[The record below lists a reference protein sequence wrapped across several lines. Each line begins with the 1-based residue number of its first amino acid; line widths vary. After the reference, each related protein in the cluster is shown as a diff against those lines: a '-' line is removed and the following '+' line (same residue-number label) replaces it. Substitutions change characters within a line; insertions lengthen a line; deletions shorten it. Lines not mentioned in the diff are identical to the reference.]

1 MRKQRISS
9 CRRYLKYIV
18 LTLLFYPLSVLGAQ
32 GQVSVK
38 GQSITIKQAIQLIE
52 KNSSYTFF
60 YNAADLKNTKT
71 RNINCS
77 GTINE
82 VLNEVFKGSGVSYTI
97 KGNEVILKVEGES
110 TQQAAKHKIIG
121 VVTESAT
128 GDPIPGAS
136 VMIKGTKTGTTTDV
150 DGKFEVMATSSDVLV
165 ISFIGYSS
173 KEIKVGNQKV
183 LSVTLSDDAEQ
194 LDEVVVTAFGTGQ
207 KKETVTGSIQ
217 SVRPADLKVPTAN
230 LSTAF
235 AGRLSGVISY
245 QRSGEPG
252 NNGADFFIRG
262 VATMN
267 SATPLIVLDGV
278 EISKADLNALD
289 PEVIESFSVLKDA
302 TASAMYGTR
311 GANGVLIIKTKS
323 GSDLEKPIIGVRVEA
338 YVNTPIKRPKTVDG
352 VTFMR
357 MYNEAVTNQG
367 TGDALY
373 SDDKIYGTANNLNP
387 YIYPNVD
394 WYDEVFKN
402 ATFNQKANFNVRG
415 GTSKI
420 TYFMN
425 VNVNHETGMLK
436 DRSSNFFSYK
446 NNIDYMKYA
455 FQNNVDFHMSKTST
469 LSLHLNVQLNNMHGP
484 LTTSEGAGVD
494 NIFGAIMGTNPV
506 DFPVMYPQEDEKWY
520 RWGSIVAGNYNPVN
534 PVAVSSMG
542 YKDTFES
549 TVVANLDFDQ
559 KLDFITKGLS
569 FKALIS
575 FKNWSYN
582 SKYRLQ
588 GYNTYQ
594 LTDYTK
600 NEDGTYNYT
609 VNSIGDATNHTLD
622 SFFGTDGDRRFYI
635 QGYFNYDRAFGDHHV
650 GGMLLYNQDEYNSNV
665 NSSLLNSLPKR
676 RMGIA
681 VRAAYDYANRYL
693 FEFNAGYNGSEN
705 FAKGHRFG
713 FFPSV
718 SVGWNISQEKFWEPI
733 LPVVS
738 ELKLKA
744 SYGSVGNDAIGGDRW
759 IYQSTIST
767 NNGWN
772 YGENGSEGG
781 GGIQVGNVENLNV
794 SWEKAYKTNLG
805 FEMRLF
811 DRIKIQ
817 ADYFHEKREGVFI
830 NRQGLPAI
838 VGLTTKPKTNIG
850 ASVNR
855 GVDATLEYEEKV
867 GEVFLTGR
875 ANFTFNRNKLLNN
888 DEVEHLYKYQNSI
901 GKTFGTGGNHTFGL
915 IAEGLFQSQEEIDN
929 APEQNFG
936 TYRVGDVRYR
946 DVNGDGVVD
955 TYDKVA
961 LGYTNIPEITY
972 GFGLTAQWRSWDIN
986 AFFQGIAHC
995 TFYIGGTAMRPFST
1009 GNINQSAINA
1019 DIYDHVWKTTNT
1031 PEQNLAAYYPRLSE
1045 AGGEGSTNNNQTST
1059 LTMRDGRFLRLKN
1072 FEIGYTIPKSILEK
1086 TFIKSTRIYVSGS
1099 NLLTFSK
1106 FKLWDPETGSSDGGI
1121 YPPLRVFTIGLN
1133 AKF

>member
-1 MRKQRISS
+1 MKQLLIVISLLFS
-9 CRRYLKYIV
+9 CISMSWGQNGFMVAGTVMDENGEPLIGVSVVNQANTSQGTVTDLDGKFRLPNLLNKT
-18 LTLLFYPLSVLGAQ
+18 TLLFTYVGF
-32 GQVSVK
+32 K
-38 GQSITIKQAIQLIE
+38 NE
-52 KNSSYTFF
+52 KY
-60 YNAADLKNTKT
+60 
-71 RNINCS
+71 
-77 GTINE
+77 
-82 VLNEVFKGSGVSYTI
+82 
-97 KGNEVILKVEGES
+97 
-110 TQQAAKHKIIG
+110 
-121 VVTESAT
+121 VVTGNKEQ
-128 GDPIPGAS
+128 IKI
-136 VMIKGTKTGTTTDV
+136 VMKADV
-150 DGKFEVMATSSDVLV
+150 SD
-165 ISFIGYSS
+165 
-173 KEIKVGNQKV
+173 
-183 LSVTLSDDAEQ
+183 
-194 LDEVVVTAFGTGQ
+194 LDEVVVVGQ
-207 KKETVTGSIQ
+207 ANQRKVSVTGAITVVKPEILDQPGTSI
-217 SVRPADLKVPTAN
+217 SNMLGGNVPGIIAVT
-230 LSTAF
+230 
-235 AGRLSGVISY
+235 
-245 QRSGEPG
+245 RSGEPG
-252 NNGADFFIRG
+252 DDFSEFWIRG
-262 VATMN
+262 ISTFGAN
-267 SATPLIVLDGV
+267 ASALVLVDGV
-278 EISKADLNALD
+278 EGNINDLD
-289 PEVIESFSVLKDA
+289 PSDIESFSVLKDA
-302 TASAMYGTR
+302 SATAVYGVR
-311 GANGVLIIKTKS
+311 GANGVVVITTKS
-323 GSDLEKPIIGVRVEA
+323 GKAGKLRINFKTNLIMSESARMPEYADA
-338 YVNTPIKRPKTVDG
+338 YS
-352 VTFMR
+352 
-357 MYNEAVTNQG
+357 YAQLANEARLSRG
-367 TGDALY
+367 KDPIY
-373 SDDKIYGTANNLNP
+373 SDVAMELIRTGMDQDL
-387 YIYPNVD
+387 YPNVNWRD
-394 WYDEVFKN
+394 VILKDHVWQNQHFLSVAGGGTAARYYMSLSIQNKDAVFKQDKSANKYDTNVSYHKYSFLANMDVNLTKTTNLGLKLNQVIVNQN
-402 ATFNQKANFNVRG
+402 APGFGDNNDALWQAQANLTPLTTPVKYSDG
-415 GTSKI
+415 SLA
-420 TYFMN
+420 TYGAN
-425 VNVNHETGMLK
+425 ADE
-436 DRSSNFFSYK
+436 
-446 NNIDYMKYA
+446 
-455 FQNNVDFHMSKTST
+455 
-469 LSLHLNVQLNNMHGP
+469 LSPYVQLNYTGFKENRRLNTG
-484 LTTSEGAGVD
+484 LLVTLKQDLS
-494 NIFGAIMGTNPV
+494 
-506 DFPVMYPQEDEKWY
+506 
-520 RWGSIVAGNYNPVN
+520 
-534 PVAVSSMG
+534 
-542 YKDTFES
+542 
-549 TVVANLDFDQ
+549 
-559 KLDFITKGLS
+559 FITKGLDIKGV
-569 FKALIS
+569 F
-575 FKNWSYN
+575 SYN
-582 SKYRLQ
+582 GESQHNITRTKMPDLYYADGRNADGSLNLKRTREKKDLSFGKDVYSARSYYWELTGNYNRTFGEHRIGGLVLFYLQ
-588 GYNTYQ
+588 
-594 LTDYTK
+594 
-600 NEDGTYNYT
+600 
-609 VNSIGDATNHTLD
+609 S
-622 SFFGTDGDRRFYI
+622 
-635 QGYFNYDRAFGDHHV
+635 
-650 GGMLLYNQDEYNSNV
+650 NSNSDA
-665 NSSLLNSLPKR
+665 NDNLAAIPTRYESLSGRVTYGFKDTYF
-676 RMGIA
+676 A
-681 VRAAYDYANRYL
+681 
-693 FEFNAGYNGSEN
+693 EFNMGYNGSEN

-713 FFPSV
+713 FFPAYA
-718 SVGWNISQEKFWEPI
+718 VGWMISNEKFWEPI

-805 FEMRLF
+805 FAMRLF

-1009 GNINQSAINA
+1009 GNINQSPINA

>member
-1 MRKQRISS
+1 MIS
-9 CRRYLKYIV
+9 
-18 LTLLFYPLSVLGAQ
+18 
-32 GQVSVK
+32 
-38 GQSITIKQAIQLIE
+38 
-52 KNSSYTFF
+52 N
-60 YNAADLKNTKT
+60 
-71 RNINCS
+71 
-77 GTINE
+77 
-82 VLNEVFKGSGVSYTI
+82 
-97 KGNEVILKVEGES
+97 
-110 TQQAAKHKIIG
+110 
-121 VVTESAT
+121 
-128 GDPIPGAS
+128 
-136 VMIKGTKTGTTTDV
+136 
-150 DGKFEVMATSSDVLV
+150 
-165 ISFIGYSS
+165 
-173 KEIKVGNQKV
+173 
-183 LSVTLSDDAEQ
+183 
-194 LDEVVVTAFGTGQ
+194 
-207 KKETVTGSIQ
+207 
-217 SVRPADLKVPTAN
+217 
-230 LSTAF
+230 
-235 AGRLSGVISY
+235 
-245 QRSGEPG
+245 
-252 NNGADFFIRG
+252 
-262 VATMN
+262 
-267 SATPLIVLDGV
+267 
-278 EISKADLNALD
+278 
-289 PEVIESFSVLKDA
+289 
-302 TASAMYGTR
+302 
-311 GANGVLIIKTKS
+311 
-323 GSDLEKPIIGVRVEA
+323 
-338 YVNTPIKRPKTVDG
+338 
-352 VTFMR
+352 
-357 MYNEAVTNQG
+357 
-367 TGDALY
+367 
-373 SDDKIYGTANNLNP
+373 
-387 YIYPNVD
+387 
-394 WYDEVFKN
+394 
-402 ATFNQKANFNVRG
+402 
-415 GTSKI
+415 
-420 TYFMN
+420 
-425 VNVNHETGMLK
+425 
-436 DRSSNFFSYK
+436 
-446 NNIDYMKYA
+446 
-455 FQNNVDFHMSKTST
+455 
-469 LSLHLNVQLNNMHGP
+469 
-484 LTTSEGAGVD
+484 
-494 NIFGAIMGTNPV
+494 
-506 DFPVMYPQEDEKWY
+506 
-520 RWGSIVAGNYNPVN
+520 
-534 PVAVSSMG
+534 
-542 YKDTFES
+542 
-549 TVVANLDFDQ
+549 
-559 KLDFITKGLS
+559 
-569 FKALIS
+569 
-575 FKNWSYN
+575 
-582 SKYRLQ
+582 
-588 GYNTYQ
+588 
-594 LTDYTK
+594 
-600 NEDGTYNYT
+600 
-609 VNSIGDATNHTLD
+609 
-622 SFFGTDGDRRFYI
+622 
-635 QGYFNYDRAFGDHHV
+635 
-650 GGMLLYNQDEYNSNV
+650 
-665 NSSLLNSLPKR
+665 
-676 RMGIA
+676 
-681 VRAAYDYANRYL
+681 
-693 FEFNAGYNGSEN
+693 
-705 FAKGHRFG
+705 
-713 FFPSV
+713 
-718 SVGWNISQEKFWEPI
+718 EKFWEPI

-1009 GNINQSAINA
+1009 GNINQSAIN
-1019 DIYDHVWKTTNT
+1019 VWKTTNT

>member
-1 MRKQRISS
+1 MKPNLFHTQFFRLFFLILLAGISIQTYAAKDS
-9 CRRYLKYIV
+9 QAAPKKRTITGTVISEGDNMPIIGANVWLKNSS
-18 LTLLFYPLSVLGAQ
+18 TGAITDLD
-32 GQVSVK
+32 GK
-38 GQSITIKQAIQLIE
+38 YSITID
-52 KNSSYTFF
+52 NSVVGGVLVFSY
-60 YNAADLKNTKT
+60 
-71 RNINCS
+71 I
-77 GTINE
+77 GM
-82 VLNEVFKGSGVSYTI
+82 
-97 KGNEVILKVEGES
+97 S
-110 TQQAAKHKIIG
+110 TQ
-121 VVTESAT
+121 
-128 GDPIPGAS
+128 
-136 VMIKGTKTGTTTDV
+136 
-150 DGKFEVMATSSDVLV
+150 EVA
-165 ISFIGYSS
+165 I
-173 KEIKVGNQKV
+173 GNQNV
-183 LSVTLSDDAEQ
+183 INVTLKFDTEKI
-194 LDEVVVTAFGTGQ
+194 DEVVVVGYGHQ
-207 KKETVTGSIQ
+207 KKASVIGSI
-217 SVRPADLKVPTAN
+217 STIDMAGVKVPGSSISSV
-230 LSTAF
+230 L
-235 AGRLSGVISY
+235 AGQLAGVVAMN
-245 QRSGEPG
+245 RTGEPG
-252 NNGADFFIRG
+252 KASAADFYIRG
-262 VATMN
+262 VSSFTGGN
-267 SATPLIVLDGV
+267 TPLVLVDGIERDLDLVDV
-278 EISKADLNALD
+278 EDIA
-289 PEVIESFSVLKDA
+289 SFSILKDA
-302 TASAMYGTR
+302 SASAVYGVR
-311 GANGVLIIKTKS
+311 GANGVILITTKK
-323 GSDLEKPIIGVRVEA
+323 GAEGKPVINARVEA
-338 YVNTPIKRPKTVDG
+338 GFTQPTKMPEFVNSAQWAEL
-352 VTFMR
+352 
-357 MYNEAVTNQG
+357 YNEMKGYEYYTPEQIGYFQNGTDPDLYPDVDWMHELYKNMASNQRVNLNVSGGGDICKYFVSGSLYNEGSIFRNAGQRYDYDTSLRYNKYSFRANMDFNVTKSTVLNVNLANIYEKFYG
-367 TGDALY
+367 PGVEKDKIWSRAFEASPGVYPKEY
-373 SDDKIYGTANNLNP
+373 SDG
-387 YIYPNVD
+387 
-394 WYDEVFKN
+394 
-402 ATFNQKANFNVRG
+402 
-415 GTSKI
+415 
-420 TYFMN
+420 
-425 VNVNHETGMLK
+425 
-436 DRSSNFFSYK
+436 
-446 NNIDYMKYA
+446 
-455 FQNNVDFHMSKTST
+455 T
-469 LSLHLNVQLNNMHGP
+469 LSYPSMQGG
-484 LTTSEGAGVD
+484 E
-494 NIFGAIMGTNPV
+494 NPWNLLV
-506 DFPVMYPQEDEKWY
+506 HSGY
-520 RWGSIVAGNYNPVN
+520 REQFWNSAQSLIGINQDLGDLV
-534 PVAVSSMG
+534 
-542 YKDTFES
+542 
-549 TVVANLDFDQ
+549 
-559 KLDFITKGLS
+559 TKGLTDS
-569 FKALIS
+569 IKFSWDAVNTNTIVR
-575 FKNWSYN
+575 
-582 SKYRLQ
+582 SKTPNQYYAKGR
-588 GYNTYQ
+588 
-594 LTDYTK
+594 D
-600 NEDGTYNYT
+600 EDGNLIFGSPIVT
-609 VNSIGDATNHTLD
+609 
-622 SFFGTDGDRRFYI
+622 GTDELGLSESGSGSITTYLEGSI
-635 QGYFNYDRAFGDHHV
+635 NYNRLFAEKHRV
-650 GGMLLYNQDEYNSNV
+650 GAMLLYNHKVTNKKLTYSKT
-665 NSSLLNSLPKR
+665 LSLPYKYQGLAGR
-676 RMGIA
+676 
-681 VRAAYDYANRYL
+681 VTYAFKDTY
-693 FEFNAGYNGSEN
+693 FAEFNMGYNGSEN

-713 FFPSV
+713 FFPAYA
-718 SVGWNISQEKFWEPI
+718 VGWMISNEKFWEPI

>member
-1 MRKQRISS
+1 
-9 CRRYLKYIV
+9 
-18 LTLLFYPLSVLGAQ
+18 
-32 GQVSVK
+32 
-38 GQSITIKQAIQLIE
+38 
-52 KNSSYTFF
+52 
-60 YNAADLKNTKT
+60 
-71 RNINCS
+71 
-77 GTINE
+77 
-82 VLNEVFKGSGVSYTI
+82 
-97 KGNEVILKVEGES
+97 
-110 TQQAAKHKIIG
+110 
-121 VVTESAT
+121 
-128 GDPIPGAS
+128 
-136 VMIKGTKTGTTTDV
+136 
-150 DGKFEVMATSSDVLV
+150 
-165 ISFIGYSS
+165 
-173 KEIKVGNQKV
+173 
-183 LSVTLSDDAEQ
+183 
-194 LDEVVVTAFGTGQ
+194 
-207 KKETVTGSIQ
+207 
-217 SVRPADLKVPTAN
+217 
-230 LSTAF
+230 
-235 AGRLSGVISY
+235 
-245 QRSGEPG
+245 
-252 NNGADFFIRG
+252 
-262 VATMN
+262 
-267 SATPLIVLDGV
+267 
-278 EISKADLNALD
+278 
-289 PEVIESFSVLKDA
+289 
-302 TASAMYGTR
+302 
-311 GANGVLIIKTKS
+311 
-323 GSDLEKPIIGVRVEA
+323 
-338 YVNTPIKRPKTVDG
+338 
-352 VTFMR
+352 
-357 MYNEAVTNQG
+357 
-367 TGDALY
+367 
-373 SDDKIYGTANNLNP
+373 
-387 YIYPNVD
+387 
-394 WYDEVFKN
+394 
-402 ATFNQKANFNVRG
+402 
-415 GTSKI
+415 
-420 TYFMN
+420 
-425 VNVNHETGMLK
+425 
-436 DRSSNFFSYK
+436 
-446 NNIDYMKYA
+446 
-455 FQNNVDFHMSKTST
+455 
-469 LSLHLNVQLNNMHGP
+469 
-484 LTTSEGAGVD
+484 
-494 NIFGAIMGTNPV
+494 
-506 DFPVMYPQEDEKWY
+506 MYPQEDEKWY

-875 ANFTFNRNKLLNN
+875 ANFTFNRNKLLNK

>member
-1 MRKQRISS
+1 M
-9 CRRYLKYIV
+9 
-18 LTLLFYPLSVLGAQ
+18 
-32 GQVSVK
+32 
-38 GQSITIKQAIQLIE
+38 
-52 KNSSYTFF
+52 
-60 YNAADLKNTKT
+60 
-71 RNINCS
+71 INRF
-77 GTINE
+77 I
-82 VLNEVFKGSGVSYTI
+82 LNEVSYFGPGAREVLPKEIARLGLHKALVVTDKDLIKFGVAD
-97 KGNEVILKVEGES
+97 KVLKVLE
-110 TQQAAKHKIIG
+110 T
-121 VVTESAT
+121 
-128 GDPIPGAS
+128 AS
-136 VMIKGTKTGTTTDV
+136 VPY
-150 DGKFEVMATSSDVLV
+150 EVFSDV
-165 ISFIGYSS
+165 
-173 KEIKVGNQKV
+173 KPNP
-183 LSVTLSDDAEQ
+183 
-194 LDEVVVTAFGTGQ
+194 
-207 KKETVTGSIQ
+207 TV
-217 SVRPADLKVPTAN
+217 AN
-230 LSTAF
+230 VKAGLQAF
-235 AGRLSGVISY
+235 AAS
-245 QRSGEPG
+245 
-252 NNGADFFIRG
+252 GADFILAIGGGSSIDTSKAIGIITNNPEFSDVVSLEG
-262 VATMN
+262 VADTKN
-267 SATPLIVLDGV
+267 KSVPI
-278 EISKADLNALD
+278 IALPTTAGTAAEVTINYVITDEANEKKMVCVD
-289 PEVIESFSVLKDA
+289 PNDIPVVAVVDA
-302 TASAMYGTR
+302 ELMYTLPKGLTASIKFSWDAVNTNTIVRSKTPNQYYAKGRDEDGNLIFGSPIVTGTDEL
-311 GANGVLIIKTKS
+311 GLSES
-323 GSDLEKPIIGVRVEA
+323 GS
-338 YVNTPIKRPKTVDG
+338 
-352 VTFMR
+352 
-357 MYNEAVTNQG
+357 
-367 TGDALY
+367 
-373 SDDKIYGTANNLNP
+373 
-387 YIYPNVD
+387 
-394 WYDEVFKN
+394 
-402 ATFNQKANFNVRG
+402 
-415 GTSKI
+415 
-420 TYFMN
+420 
-425 VNVNHETGMLK
+425 
-436 DRSSNFFSYK
+436 
-446 NNIDYMKYA
+446 
-455 FQNNVDFHMSKTST
+455 
-469 LSLHLNVQLNNMHGP
+469 
-484 LTTSEGAGVD
+484 
-494 NIFGAIMGTNPV
+494 
-506 DFPVMYPQEDEKWY
+506 
-520 RWGSIVAGNYNPVN
+520 GSITTYLEGSINYN
-534 PVAVSSMG
+534 
-542 YKDTFES
+542 
-549 TVVANLDFDQ
+549 
-559 KLDFITKGLS
+559 
-569 FKALIS
+569 
-575 FKNWSYN
+575 
-582 SKYRLQ
+582 RLFAE
-588 GYNTYQ
+588 
-594 LTDYTK
+594 K
-600 NEDGTYNYT
+600 
-609 VNSIGDATNHTLD
+609 H
-622 SFFGTDGDRRFYI
+622 R
-635 QGYFNYDRAFGDHHV
+635 V
-650 GGMLLYNQDEYNSNV
+650 GAMLLYNHKVTNKKLTYSKT
-665 NSSLLNSLPKR
+665 LSLPYKYQGLAGR
-676 RMGIA
+676 
-681 VRAAYDYANRYL
+681 VTYAFKDTY
-693 FEFNAGYNGSEN
+693 FAEFNMGYNGSEN

-713 FFPSV
+713 FFPAYA
-718 SVGWNISQEKFWEPI
+718 VGWMISNEKFWEPI

-901 GKTFGTGGNHTFGL
+901 EKTFGTGGNHTFGL